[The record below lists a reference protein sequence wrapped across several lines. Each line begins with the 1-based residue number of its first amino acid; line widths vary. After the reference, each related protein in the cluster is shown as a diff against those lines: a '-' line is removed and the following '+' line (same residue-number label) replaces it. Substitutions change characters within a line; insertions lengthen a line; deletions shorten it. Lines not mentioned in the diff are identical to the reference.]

1 MKLQDKT
8 LLRSDSYI
16 DGSWQP
22 ARSGAR
28 FPVTNPATGERI
40 IDVANLD
47 EIDARAAIE
56 AAHKA
61 QPAWRAKTA
70 KERAVLLRK
79 WYDLI
84 MANQEDLAHLMT
96 AEQGKPLAETRG
108 EVAYGAS
115 FIEWFAEEGKRIYGD
130 VIPTHAAGKRVL
142 VFKEPIGV
150 VAAITPWNFPNAMI
164 TRKCA
169 PALAAGCTF
178 VIKPP
183 SQTPL
188 SAIALAQLA
197 HRVGIPRGV
206 FNVVTSKQS
215 SKIGKEFTQNPLVRK
230 FTFTGSTEIG
240 KVLMEQC
247 ASTVKKVSLEL
258 GGNAPFIVFDDAD
271 LDAAADGAIAAKY
284 RNMGQTC
291 VCANRVLVQNSIYNA
306 FAEKLGE
313 RVARMKVGNG
323 TENGVNQGPLID
335 MSAVEKVERLLTD
348 AINHGAKVVA
358 GGKRHALGGTF
369 FEPTIVGGVTN
380 DMAIAREEIFG
391 PVATLFKFDT
401 EADAVR
407 IANDTEYGLAAYFYT
422 RDLGQAVRVAEAL
435 EYGIIGVNEGII
447 STESAPF
454 GGIKESGIGR
464 EGSKYGIEDF
474 LELKYVLLGGINA
487 P

>member
-1 MKLQDKT
+1 MITLNDPT
-8 LLRSDSYI
+8 LLRGDAYI
-16 DGSWQP
+16 DGAWQP

-28 FPVTNPATGERI
+28 FAVTNPANGAVIVE
-40 IDVANLD
+40 VANLD
-47 EIDARAAIE
+47 AADARTAIE
-56 AAHKA
+56 AAHRA

-70 KERAVLLRK
+70 KERAALLRR
-79 WYDLI
+79 WFDLI
-84 MANQEDLAHLMT
+84 MANQEDLARLMT

-108 EVAYGAS
+108 EVAYGAA
-115 FIEWFAEEGKRIYGD
+115 FIEWFAEEGKRVYGD
-130 VIPTHAAGKRVL
+130 VIPTHAAGKRIL

-150 VAAITPWNFPNAMI
+150 VAAVTPWNFPNAMI

-188 SAIALAQLA
+188 SATALAELA
-197 HRVGIPRGV
+197 HRAGIPPGV

-215 SKIGKEFTQNPLVRK
+215 SRIGKEFTENPLVRK
-230 FTFTGSTEIG
+230 FTFTGSTEVG
-240 KVLMEQC
+240 KTLMAQC

-258 GGNAPFIVFDDAD
+258 GGNAPFIVFEDAD
-271 LDAAADGAIAAKY
+271 LDAAADGAVAAKY

-291 VCANRVLVQNSIYNA
+291 VCANRLLVQNTVHDA
-306 FAEKLGE
+306 FAAKLGQ
-313 RVARMKVGNG
+313 RVARMTVGNG
-323 TENGVNQGPLID
+323 LDAGVTQGPLID
-335 MSAVEKVERLLTD
+335 MDAVEKVERLLRD
-348 AINHGAKVVA
+348 AVAHGASVVT

-369 FEPTIVGGVTN
+369 FEPTIVAGVTN

-391 PVATLFKFDT
+391 PVATLFRFDT

-407 IANDTEYGLAAYFYT
+407 IANDTEFGLAAYFYT
-422 RDLGQAVRVAEAL
+422 RDLGRAIRVAEAL
-435 EYGIIGVNEGII
+435 EYGIVGVNEGII
-447 STESAPF
+447 STENAPF

-474 LELKYVLLGGINA
+474 VELKYVLLGGIG
-487 P
+487 